1 MKSIQ
6 KKNIILLGTWIFQA
20 FSKFGKPQFVVW
32 MIHLISNTGAFLS
45 DVYLLDSGILMYQKG
60 NCSFG
65 FNLSMAKRC
74 LVVGWKGNSFLPVV

>member
-60 NCSFG
+60 DCSYG
-65 FNLSMAKRC
+65 ILHSQVQPQYGQTVLSCWVER
-74 LVVGWKGNSFLPVV
+74 